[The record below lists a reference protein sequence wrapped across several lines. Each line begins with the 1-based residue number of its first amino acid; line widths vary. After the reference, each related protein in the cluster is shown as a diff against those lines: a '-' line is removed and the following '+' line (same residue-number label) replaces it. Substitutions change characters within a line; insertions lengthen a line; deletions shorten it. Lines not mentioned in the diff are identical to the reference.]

1 MMSIFLSIAGLMVA
15 VALAWLLPTLLKRQ
29 RSVSATTEATS
40 NISILRDQLAEL
52 ERDLARG
59 TLSQA
64 DYQQARDDFDR
75 RVLEELSEPASRA
88 AVAGS
93 GRRIALLLGFLM
105 PLCAGLLYWQIGS
118 LPGLENG
125 AAPPHAGKVSP
136 EQVEAMVAKLAA
148 RLEQAPEDADGWA
161 LLGRSYMTMQRYDQ
175 AAKAYERATSLIK
188 NNADLY
194 ADYADALAMAQGRRI
209 DGKPLKLVEEAL
221 RVDPNHWK
229 ALAIAGSAA
238 FERKDYKAAIGYW
251 EKLLARVGPETEFG
265 RSVASNLDEARQL
278 AGIAAPVAK
287 KGVPAATGN
296 ATSAATPAAK
306 ESQKEPAAGGGRL
319 SGTVKLSPALAG
331 KAAPEDTVFIF
342 ARAVQGSRMPLAI
355 VRRQV
360 KDLPYSFV
368 LDDSQAMSPEMKL
381 SKFTEVVV
389 SARISKAGNAVAQSG
404 DLQGV
409 SKAVKVGSK
418 DITVVI
424 DTTVE

>member
-1 MMSIFLSIAGLMVA
+1 MSIFLSIAGLMVA

-40 NISILRDQLAEL
+40 NLSILRDQLAEL

-93 GRRIALLLGFLM
+93 GRRIALLLGLLM

-287 KGVPAATGN
+287 KGAPAATGN

-319 SGTVKLSPALAG
+319 SGTVRLSPALAG

-389 SARISKAGNAVAQSG
+389 SARISKAGNAVPQSG

-424 DTTVE
+424 DTAAE

>member
-1 MMSIFLSIAGLMVA
+1 MSIFLSIAGLMVA

-29 RSVSATTEATS
+29 RSASATTEAAS
-40 NISILRDQLAEL
+40 NLSILRDQLAEL

-93 GRRIALLLGFLM
+93 GRRIALVLGLLI

-125 AAPPHAGKVSP
+125 AAAPQAGKVSP

-148 RLEQAPEDADGWA
+148 RLEQAPADADGWA

-251 EKLLARVGPETEFG
+251 EKLLARVGPALLWIAALLATLIG
-265 RSVASNLDEARQL
+265 LDRLFQADEEDGSLDLMRMGDMPMLLVVL
-278 AGIAAPVAK
+278 AKGIAHWLTTGLPLTLAAPVLGLLLAIEPK
-287 KGVPAATGN
+287 VLGVVMLSLVIGTPALTFIGAVGAALTVSVRRGGLLLAVIVMPMMIPVMIFGVAT
-296 ATSAATPAAK
+296 ASAAASDMMDFTTPLMVL
-306 ESQKEPAAGGGRL
+306 AGL
-319 SGTVKLSPALAG
+319 SLGSIVVASLIAALA
-331 KAAPEDTVFIF
+331 
-342 ARAVQGSRMPLAI
+342 
-355 VRRQV
+355 
-360 KDLPYSFV
+360 
-368 LDDSQAMSPEMKL
+368 L
-381 SKFTEVVV
+381 SEA
-389 SARISKAGNAVAQSG
+389 S
-404 DLQGV
+404 
-409 SKAVKVGSK
+409 
-418 DITVVI
+418 
-424 DTTVE
+424 

>member
-1 MMSIFLSIAGLMVA
+1 MSIFLSIAGLMVA

-40 NISILRDQLAEL
+40 NLSILRDQLAEL

-287 KGVPAATGN
+287 KGAPAATGN

-389 SARISKAGNAVAQSG
+389 SARISKAGNAVPQSG

-424 DTTVE
+424 DTAVE

>member
-1 MMSIFLSIAGLMVA
+1 MSIFLSIAGLMVA

-29 RSVSATTEATS
+29 RSVSATTEAAS
-40 NISILRDQLAEL
+40 NLSILRDQLAEL

-64 DYQQARDDFDR
+64 HYQQARDDFDR
-75 RVLEELSEPASRA
+75 RVLEELSEPGSRA

-93 GRRIALLLGFLM
+93 GRRIALVLGLLM

-125 AAPPHAGKVSP
+125 SAAPHAGKVSP

-238 FERKDYKAAIGYW
+238 FERKDYKAATGYW

-287 KGVPAATGN
+287 NGAPVAAGK
-296 ATSAATPAAK
+296 AASAAK

-319 SGTVKLSPALAG
+319 SGTVRLSPALAG

-381 SKFTEVVV
+381 SKFAEVVV
-389 SARISKAGNAVAQSG
+389 GARISKAGSAVPQSG
-404 DLQGV
+404 DLQGA

-418 DITVVI
+418 DVTVVI
-424 DTTVE
+424 DAAVP

>member
-1 MMSIFLSIAGLMVA
+1 MSIFLSIAGLMVA

-29 RSVSATTEATS
+29 RSVSATTEAAS
-40 NISILRDQLAEL
+40 NLSILRDQLAEL

-93 GRRIALLLGFLM
+93 GRRIALVLGLLM

-125 AAPPHAGKVSP
+125 SAAPHAGKVSP

-287 KGVPAATGN
+287 NGAPVATGN
-296 ATSAATPAAK
+296 GISAATPAAK
-306 ESQKEPAAGGGRL
+306 ESQKEQAAGGGRL

-389 SARISKAGNAVAQSG
+389 SARISKAGNAVPQSG

-424 DTTVE
+424 DTAVE

>member
-1 MMSIFLSIAGLMVA
+1 MSIFLSIAGLMVA

-29 RSVSATTEATS
+29 RSVSATTEAAS
-40 NISILRDQLAEL
+40 NLSILRDQLAEL

-93 GRRIALLLGFLM
+93 GRRIALVLGLLM

-125 AAPPHAGKVSP
+125 SAAPHAGKVSP

-287 KGVPAATGN
+287 KGAPAATGN

-389 SARISKAGNAVAQSG
+389 SARISKAGNAVPQSG

-424 DTTVE
+424 DTAVE

>member
-1 MMSIFLSIAGLMVA
+1 MSIFLSIAGLMVA

-29 RSVSATTEATS
+29 RSVSATTEAAS
-40 NISILRDQLAEL
+40 NLSILRDQLAEL

-93 GRRIALLLGFLM
+93 GRRIALVLGLLM

-287 KGVPAATGN
+287 KGAPAATGN

-389 SARISKAGNAVAQSG
+389 SARISKAGNAVPQSG

-424 DTTVE
+424 DTGVV

>member
-1 MMSIFLSIAGLMVA
+1 MSIFLSIAGLMVA

-29 RSVSATTEATS
+29 RSVSATTEAAS
-40 NISILRDQLAEL
+40 NLSILRDQLAEL

-93 GRRIALLLGFLM
+93 GRRIALVLGLLM

-125 AAPPHAGKVSP
+125 SAAPHAGKVSP

-287 KGVPAATGN
+287 NGAPVATGN

-389 SARISKAGNAVAQSG
+389 SARISKAGNAVPQSG

-424 DTTVE
+424 DTAVE

>member
-1 MMSIFLSIAGLMVA
+1 MSIFLSIAGLMVA

-29 RSVSATTEATS
+29 RSVSATTEAAS
-40 NISILRDQLAEL
+40 NLSILRDQLAEL

-75 RVLEELSEPASRA
+75 RVLEELSEPGSRA

-93 GRRIALLLGFLM
+93 GRRIALVLGLLM

-125 AAPPHAGKVSP
+125 SAAPHAGKVSP

-287 KGVPAATGN
+287 KGAPAATGN

-306 ESQKEPAAGGGRL
+306 ESQKEQAAGGGRL

-389 SARISKAGNAVAQSG
+389 SARISKAGNAVPQSG

-424 DTTVE
+424 DTAVE

>member
-1 MMSIFLSIAGLMVA
+1 MSIFLSIAGLMVA

-29 RSVSATTEATS
+29 RSVSATTEAAS
-40 NISILRDQLAEL
+40 NLSILRDQLAEL

-93 GRRIALLLGFLM
+93 GRRIALVLGLLM

-287 KGVPAATGN
+287 NGAPVATGN
-296 ATSAATPAAK
+296 GISAATPAAK
-306 ESQKEPAAGGGRL
+306 ESQKEQAAGGGRL

-389 SARISKAGNAVAQSG
+389 SARISKAGNAVPQSG

>member
-1 MMSIFLSIAGLMVA
+1 MSIFLSIAGLMVA

-29 RSVSATTEATS
+29 RSVSATTEAAS
-40 NISILRDQLAEL
+40 NLSILRDQLAEL

-93 GRRIALLLGFLM
+93 GRRIALVLGLLM

-287 KGVPAATGN
+287 NGAPVATGN
-296 ATSAATPAAK
+296 GISAATPAAK
-306 ESQKEPAAGGGRL
+306 ESQKEQAAGGGRL

-389 SARISKAGNAVAQSG
+389 SARISKAGNAVPQSG

-424 DTTVE
+424 DTAVE

>member
-1 MMSIFLSIAGLMVA
+1 MSIFLSIAGLMVA

-29 RSVSATTEATS
+29 RSVSATTEAAS
-40 NISILRDQLAEL
+40 NLSILRDQLAEL

-64 DYQQARDDFDR
+64 HYQQARDDFDR
-75 RVLEELSEPASRA
+75 RVLEELSEPGSRA

-93 GRRIALLLGFLM
+93 GRRIALVLGLLM

-125 AAPPHAGKVSP
+125 SAAPHAGKVSP

-287 KGVPAATGN
+287 KGAPAATGN

-389 SARISKAGNAVAQSG
+389 SARISKAGNAVPQSG

-424 DTTVE
+424 DTAVE

>member
-1 MMSIFLSIAGLMVA
+1 MSIFLSIAGLMVA

-251 EKLLARVGPETEFG
+251 EKLLVRVGPETEFG

-389 SARISKAGNAVAQSG
+389 SARISKAGNAVPQSG

>member
-1 MMSIFLSIAGLMVA
+1 
-15 VALAWLLPTLLKRQ
+15 
-29 RSVSATTEATS
+29 
-40 NISILRDQLAEL
+40 
-52 ERDLARG
+52 
-59 TLSQA
+59 
-64 DYQQARDDFDR
+64 
-75 RVLEELSEPASRA
+75 
-88 AVAGS
+88 
-93 GRRIALLLGFLM
+93 
-105 PLCAGLLYWQIGS
+105 
-118 LPGLENG
+118 
-125 AAPPHAGKVSP
+125 
-136 EQVEAMVAKLAA
+136 MVAKLAA

-251 EKLLARVGPETEFG
+251 EKLLVRVGPETEFG

-287 KGVPAATGN
+287 KGAPVAAGN
-296 ATSAATPAAK
+296 ATSAATPAAM

-331 KAAPEDTVFIF
+331 KAAPEDAVFIF

-389 SARISKAGNAVAQSG
+389 SARISKAGSAVPQSG
-404 DLQGV
+404 DLQGA

-418 DITVVI
+418 DVTVVI
-424 DTTVE
+424 DAAVP

>member
-1 MMSIFLSIAGLMVA
+1 MSIFLSIAGLMVA

-29 RSVSATTEATS
+29 RSVSATTEAAS
-40 NISILRDQLAEL
+40 NLSILRDQLAEL

-64 DYQQARDDFDR
+64 HYQQARDDFDR

-93 GRRIALLLGFLM
+93 GRRIALVLGLLM

-125 AAPPHAGKVSP
+125 SAAPHAGKVSP

-287 KGVPAATGN
+287 KGAPAATGN

-368 LDDSQAMSPEMKL
+368 LDDSQAMSPEIKL

-389 SARISKAGNAVAQSG
+389 SARISKAGNAVPQSG

-424 DTTVE
+424 DTAVE